1 MSKKKKTDRNIR
13 GKVLNIFK
21 ENPSKL
27 FNYKQIASKLN
38 IKDTQKRNSVIKAM
52 GQLNAEKIINQRSPG
67 KYVFVVDNKDFIE
80 GIIEMTTSGN
90 AYLQVFEKEEDIF
103 IARRNTNRSLEGDR
117 VLVYQ
122 IKKRN
127 NGKREGKVVEVLER
141 ATQDYVGILEIK
153 KDFGF
158 VNMRGTRMTTDFFIE
173 KEELKNF
180 HDGDKVVVRFK
191 DWPKRASSPFGKIL
205 KSLGKPGELNTEMHA
220 IMFEY
225 GFPNVF
231 PAEVEDFAQKLN
243 LEIDTEEISKRK
255 DFRKKITFTIDPVT
269 AKDFDDA
276 LSFAPLNN
284 GRTEIGIHIADVSHY
299 VKPETIL
306 DREAYNRA
314 TSVYLVDRVVPMLP
328 EILSNRACSLRPQE
342 EKYTFSA
349 VFTVNEQMEI
359 EKEWFGKTVIL
370 SDHRFSYEEVQCIL
384 DSGSKTVTADVA
396 LNQKEYSVP
405 DEILAALQKLDYFAK
420 ILRKK
425 RMSNGALSFERVEVK
440 FNLDD
445 KNNPE
450 SIFFKSSK
458 DAHKLVE
465 EYMLLANK
473 RVAEFIGK
481 NKPKK
486 TFVYRVHDL
495 PDQDKLMNLKTIAN
509 KLGYHFNLETKQINT
524 SLNNLLKDI
533 HGKKEQE
540 LIDTLAI
547 RCMSK
552 AEYTVDNIG
561 HYGLALD
568 YYTHFTSPIR
578 RYPDILVHRLL
589 EFYLHGHQGIN
600 TLSLKESCIHASN
613 KEQLATKAER
623 DSIKYMQVK
632 FMEEKIDQVFEAVIS
647 GVTDRG
653 IYVEIIE
660 NKCEGLVKIS
670 ELQGDYF
677 NYNEKTHSLVGER
690 TNKIYQLGDPVN
702 VVVKKADLVK
712 RQLDFIL
719 GE

>member
-299 VKPETIL
+299 VKPESIL
-306 DREAYNRA
+306 DVEAYNRA
-314 TSVYLVDRVVPMLP
+314 TSVYWVDRVVPMLP